1 MDPFSLAIGCVSLL
15 DAVTRLSHS
24 VTNFIVAFQDAQ
36 KDLAAVARELSD
48 LDLSLQILKADTDP
62 KQSYELP
69 DDLRRYVCEIMQN
82 CRINLTDF
90 EASLREYEKDGL
102 NRRSK
107 WAISGRIK
115 AQKIRTAL
123 AAHKGALNL
132 AAETISL

>member
-1 MDPFSLAIGCVSLL
+1 MDPFSVAIGCVSLL

-24 VTNFIVAFQDAQ
+24 VTNFVVGFRDAQ
-36 KDLAAVARELSD
+36 KDLAAVTRELSD

-69 DDLRRYVCEIMQN
+69 NDLRRYVCGIMQN
-82 CRINLTDF
+82 CRIDVTDF
-90 EASLREYEKDGL
+90 EASLHEYGKEGL
-102 NRRSK
+102 NQRAK
-107 WAISGRIK
+107 WAISGRIE